1 MGSGRGWL
9 GLHLL
14 NLKEKHIQS
23 LIIKRLH
30 RKRFSIAYVPGSF
43 FCEKVTSS
51 PSFSLTDSSASETRA
66 RVKINLFWISLS
78 KRYSCAKS
86 WPKVTCSPS
95 FLRWTSARL
104 GFRAAVSLNLRNT
117 NEKHTKEPTAT
128 HAQARFTALRTGT
141 LWRRVKKQCSEQTL
155 RRWSRA
161 TFIMLERK
169 WGGVECREINH

>member
-51 PSFSLTDSSASETRA
+51 PSFSLMDSSASETRA
-66 RVKINLFWISLS
+66 RVKINLVWISLS
-78 KRYSCAKS
+78 KRYSCPKS
-86 WPKVTCSPS
+86 WPKVTRSPIVS
-95 FLRWTSARL
+95 
-104 GFRAAVSLNLRNT
+104 SLNLSSAWLSCGCFPQIYETRTKNIPRN
-117 NEKHTKEPTAT
+117 
-128 HAQARFTALRTGT
+128 QLLRT
-141 LWRRVKKQCSEQTL
+141 RRLDLQLYEPERCEEESKSSVPS
-155 RRWSRA
+155 RR
-161 TFIMLERK
+161 
-169 WGGVECREINH
+169 